1 VTVEN
6 RDIARAL
13 SELAD
18 LLEIEGANEFR
29 VRAYRSAA
37 RTVEGTGEALKRMVE
52 RGEDLSTLNDIGE
65 SIAGK
70 IEEFVRTGSLRQL
83 QELRSRFEGD
93 VTELLDV
100 QEVGPARAGTLYQEL
115 GVSDAQSLLHAAQE
129 GRIAELDGFGK
140 KSEQNL
146 QREAE
151 RELSRPDRGRM
162 LLSEADEAV
171 IPLRDYLLSG
181 DGVERVEVAGSYRR
195 RKESVGD
202 IDIIAV
208 CNDHVGV
215 MERFTSYDRVASVK
229 SRGDTRSTVVLV
241 TGLSVDLRVVDAKSF
256 GSALY
261 YFTGSK
267 EHNVALRRRAGEHEL
282 KINEYGVFHGEER
295 VAGEDEESILASV
308 GLPFIPPV
316 LRENRGEIEAAEQ
329 GRLPELVT
337 LEDIR
342 GDLHMHTTATDGRES
357 VSAMAAAAAE
367 LGYEYIAITDH
378 SQRVTMAGG
387 LSDDETRQQID
398 LIAEANESASIEV
411 LSGIEVDI
419 LEDGSLDL
427 EEETLEQ
434 LDVVVASVHYQT
446 DISASA
452 MTDRLLAALDRGS
465 ITILGHPTGRLI
477 GSREA
482 FAFDQAKVFR
492 RAAENGIALEINANP
507 ERLDLS
513 DTMARS
519 AVESGARLCISTDAH
534 SIGGLRAMRFGVDT
548 ARRGWVTPNVVINTL
563 PLRRLRKTLVR

>member
-1 VTVEN
+1 MTVEN

-83 QELRSRFEGD
+83 HELRSRFEGD

-115 GVSDAQSLLHAAQE
+115 GVSDAESLVQAAQE
-129 GRIAELDGFGK
+129 GRIAELDGFGE

-146 QREAE
+146 RKEAE
-151 RELSRPDRGRM
+151 RELARPDRGRM

-181 DGVERVEVAGSYRR
+181 EGVERVEVAGSYRR

-282 KINEYGVFHGEER
+282 KINEYGVFHGEQR
-295 VAGEDEESILASV
+295 VAGEDEESILRSV

-357 VSAMAAAAAE
+357 VSTMAAAAAE

-378 SQRVTMAGG
+378 SQRVSMAGG

-434 LDVVVASVHYQT
+434 LDVVVASVHYYT

-452 MTDRLLAALDRGS
+452 MTDRLLAALDRSS

-482 FAFDQAKVFR
+482 FAFDQEKVFR

-519 AVESGARLCISTDAH
+519 AVDSGARLSISTDAH
-534 SIGGLRAMRFGVDT
+534 SIDGLRAMRFGVDT
-548 ARRGWVTPNVVINTL
+548 ARRGWVTSNVVINTL